1 MPQLPASR
9 AGDKPLLGMLCLVG
23 GIALFSLQDLIIKL
37 ISDDYPVHQALAIRG
52 LIALPLL
59 LVLVA
64 QTSGLGSL
72 RSTQAPVLALRGL
85 VMLSAYTSFYL
96 GLAALPIAICVSLY
110 FVAPIFVTLLSALFL
125 RERVGPRR
133 WATVVLGFVGVLIVL
148 RPTRGLF
155 DPAALLPVFAGFAY
169 AVSAVLARRLG
180 ASESAPVMAFHAN
193 GVYLAAGLL
202 MGAVLTQAGLPESGH
217 KSLAFLLRSWSTPT
231 TGDLIL
237 LMACGAVAA
246 VGTVLLTQAY
256 RLAKAST
263 VAPYEY
269 SALVWSLAYGWLYW
283 GEFPDAIAWAGIALV
298 ILSGLYALSAE
309 APARRDA
316 PPSDGASNGVQPSR
330 PESN

>member
-23 GIALFSLQDLIIKL
+23 GIAVFSLQDLIIKL

-52 LIALPLL
+52 LVALPLL

-64 QTSGLGSL
+64 KTSGLGSL
-72 RSTQAPVLALRGL
+72 RSMQAPVLALRGL

-110 FVAPIFVTLLSALFL
+110 FVAPIFVTLLSALIL

-133 WATVVLGFVGVLIVL
+133 WAAVVLGFVGVLIVL
-148 RPTRGLF
+148 RPARDLF

-169 AVSAVLARRLG
+169 AVSAVIARRLG

-193 GVYLAAGLL
+193 GIYLAAGLL
-202 MGAVLTQAGLPESGH
+202 MGAVLSQAGLPESGH
-217 KSLAFLLRSWSTPT
+217 KSLAFLLRGWSTPT
-231 TGDLIL
+231 SGDLIL
-237 LMACGAVAA
+237 LMICGAVAA

-256 RLAKAST
+256 RLAEAST

-269 SALVWSLAYGWLYW
+269 TALVWSLLYGWAFW
-283 GEFPDAIAWAGIALV
+283 GERPDPIAWTGIALV
-298 ILSGLYALSAE
+298 IGAGLWTLSEKPGERQAATRQ
-309 APARRDA
+309 ARL
-316 PPSDGASNGVQPSR
+316 
-330 PESN
+330 

>member
-9 AGDKPLLGMLCLVG
+9 AGDKPLLGVLCLIG
-23 GIALFSLQDLIIKL
+23 GIAIFSLQDLIIKL
-37 ISDDYPVHQALAIRG
+37 ISDDYPVHQAMAIRG
-52 LIALPLL
+52 FVALPLL

-64 QTSGLGSL
+64 KTSGLGSL

-110 FVAPIFVTLLSALFL
+110 FVAPIFVTLLSALIL
-125 RERVGPRR
+125 GERVGLRR
-133 WATVVLGFVGVLIVL
+133 WAAVVLGFVGVVIVL
-148 RPTRGLF
+148 RPARDLF

-169 AVSAVLARRLG
+169 AVSAVIARRLG

-193 GVYLAAGLL
+193 GIYLAAGLL

-217 KSLAFLLRSWSTPT
+217 KSLAFLLRGWSTPT
-231 TGDLIL
+231 WGDLIL
-237 LMACGAVAA
+237 LMICGAVAA

-256 RLAKAST
+256 RLAEAST

-269 SALVWSLAYGWLYW
+269 TALIWSLLYGWAFW
-283 GEFPDAIAWAGIALV
+283 GELPDPIAWAGIALV
-298 ILSGLYALSAE
+298 VAAGLWTLSEKPGERQA
-309 APARRDA
+309 
-316 PPSDGASNGVQPSR
+316 ASSTGSPCKVAGDHQN
-330 PESN
+330 